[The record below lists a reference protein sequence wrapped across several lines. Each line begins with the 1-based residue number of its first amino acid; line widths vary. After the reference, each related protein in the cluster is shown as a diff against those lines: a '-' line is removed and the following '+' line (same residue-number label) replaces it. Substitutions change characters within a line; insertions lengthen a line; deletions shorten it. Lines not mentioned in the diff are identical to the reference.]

1 MPFPSTCA
9 LVLALIICA
18 HRPRAAHTQC
28 RSPLD
33 HAAAAHAL
41 PVVVPA
47 LQTYTKASAIIYA
60 YYALQLFAIPEKF
73 ISDHF
78 EGPVDAMHVFLARGS
93 GLAIAG
99 VAYAMYKLDV
109 PLKLLVA
116 FNAMVGLVYPWN
128 AAYISKLPVKYPMH
142 YLPEVLMAG
151 LTVAGV
157 LAL

>member
-1 MPFPSTCA
+1 MRAS
-9 LVLALIICA
+9 LALIVCA
-18 HRPRAAHTQC
+18 HRPRATHTQC

-73 ISDHF
+73 ISDHH
-78 EGPVDAMHVFLARGS
+78 ERPADAPLKLLVFFVRGS
-93 GLAIAG
+93 GLMIAG

-142 YLPEVLMAG
+142 YLSQVLTAG

>member
-1 MPFPSTCA
+1 VPLTHNA
-9 LVLALIICA
+9 
-18 HRPRAAHTQC
+18 

-33 HAAAAHAL
+33 HAAAARAI
-41 PVVVPA
+41 VPA

-60 YYALQLFAIPEKF
+60 IYALQFFAIPEKF

-78 EGPVDAMHVFLARGS
+78 DVTPDAMHVFLARGS
-93 GLAIAG
+93 GIAIAG
-99 VAYAMYKLDV
+99 VAYAMHKFDV

-116 FNAMVGLVYPWN
+116 YNAMIGLVYPWN